1 MEGIKLVIACVG
13 NFIFGVALNFS
24 IGNFTPC
31 MCMIYMLGMSP
42 LVSFPIMM
50 CTGAVST
57 PTTGLMSLKKGLVD
71 RHAVMGLTVGGVFGV
86 AVAVYI
92 VKSMSIS
99 TLQWMVIVVVFYTS
113 VNMFRRSLKKV
124 DKKEAV
130 YGNNLETN

>member
-1 MEGIKLVIACVG
+1 MYDLYAGHE
-13 NFIFGVALNFS
+13 
-24 IGNFTPC
+24 
-31 MCMIYMLGMSP
+31 P

-99 TLQWMVIVVVFYTS
+99 TLQWMVIVVVFLYQCQYVPKSFEKKWTKKKRYT
-113 VNMFRRSLKKV
+113 VTIWKQI
-124 DKKEAV
+124 D
-130 YGNNLETN
+130 YQ